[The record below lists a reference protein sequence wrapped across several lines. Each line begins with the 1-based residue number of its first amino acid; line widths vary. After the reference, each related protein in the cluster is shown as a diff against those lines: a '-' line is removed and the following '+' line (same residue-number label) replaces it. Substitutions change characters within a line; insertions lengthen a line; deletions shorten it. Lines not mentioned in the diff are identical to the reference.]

1 MKACILQETGQ
12 VTVRLEL
19 EENLIESLLI
29 RQGGYIL
36 PFFDQVFKRL
46 IHDCSLLHLQDL

>member
-29 RQGGYIL
+29 RQDGHIQS
-36 PFFDQVFKRL
+36 FFDQVFKRL
-46 IHDCSLLHLQDL
+46 FRDCSLLHLQDL